1 MSIFYQRLFN
11 FFSLRWNVMKN
22 FLIKW
27 LFIIP
32 TWLKLSDYSSFSYNP
47 DFRNLT
53 RGGLV
58 GARRLHTMDRNQS
71 NLTPVCS
78 SIHALKH
85 TSEHSVEQLW
95 HWLCD
100 NHRFCIQTLTD
111 KKLIAVMKGT
121 PKSMSNRC
129 HDPNRTCSPTTGALL
144 RLSEPV
150 SSQSDRLLSLWPME
164 NGNDFLLL
172 LLRQWKISF
181 TCADSVQQLSI
192 KKLTFITI
200 LQKPTAN

>member
-1 MSIFYQRLFN
+1 MYMPYLMSIFYQSLFN
-11 FFSLRWNVMKN
+11 FFPLWWNVMKI

-32 TWLKLSDYSSFSYNP
+32 TRLKLSNYSLFSYNP

-58 GARRLHTMDRNQS
+58 GARRLHTMDRNKS

-78 SIHALKH
+78 SIRALKH
-85 TSEHSVEQLW
+85 TSEHSAEQLW

-100 NHRFCIQTLTD
+100 NHRFCIQTLAD

-121 PKSMSNRC
+121 PKRTRDCC
-129 HDPNRTCSPTTGALL
+129 HDPNRTCGPTTRALL
-144 RLSEPV
+144 HLS
-150 SSQSDRLLSLWPME
+150 DLSLPSLTSFCLS
-164 NGNDFLLL
+164 D
-172 LLRQWKISF
+172 QWKTEMIFHCCS
-181 TCADSVQQLSI
+181 CNSEWSLSHVQIQFSSWV
-192 KKLTFITI
+192 
-200 LQKPTAN
+200 